1 MTYWLTLVVA
11 LSGASLSPG
20 APPVEA
26 AAALGVVLTA
36 PALRATVAAD
46 PKKRKKTTKAKPKK
60 AEAPPEAT
68 NGGGATAPTPPAA
81 PEPPLARVL
90 PDPRP
95 LPKGHKAV
103 AVLPLLGI
111 DAPFEIIQE
120 VEHRLLD
127 EVDET
132 QGMRSIAPG
141 DVRAD
146 TTLIGLDP
154 DKCEG
159 EVTCLA
165 RAGRHAG
172 GHLAIET
179 RVMGLGG
186 ALSVSLRLVDAENGA
201 ELGRVAEPMSDD
213 PTIRAAELHRYAV
226 QLLTPGV
233 YVGALR
239 LKASQDGAEVYLD
252 DKRIGTTPMNEPLK
266 GLRAGPHILRITKT
280 GFADLYQ
287 FVDVVYNRTAT
298 VEVDLSTNTLVGV
311 LVETES
317 QSGVGQV
324 YVAATES
331 GLEIRVDGEPRG
343 STILNGPIANV
354 PAGKR
359 RISVRKPGF
368 EPVVREIEVA
378 AGRRTDISVTRV
390 GTLLVAASVEIV
402 DAAAPLPSGVVAVT
416 PQGGLGTGGTIPL
429 TRTWR
434 FGGGLGIAGAGL
446 VGLAVGAYGA
456 SRVSSLNAETRSLT
470 AGLSTTSSGAYACAN
485 LGLSECQARSS
496 KLRSL
501 ARDAG
506 RAETLEVVGFA
517 AGGALLVTGGAL
529 VLWELMRAAGAPAN
543 VPANAPETVLTL
555 TPAEGGAVVGLA
567 LAY

>member
-1 MTYWLTLVVA
+1 MTLWLTLVA
-11 LSGASLSPG
+11 LTGASLSPRV
-20 APPVEA
+20 PPLKA
-26 AAALGVVLTA
+26 AAVPTIVFAT
-36 PALRATVAAD
+36 PAARATVAAD
-46 PKKRKKTTKAKPKK
+46 AKKKKKTTKAKPKK
-60 AEAPPEAT
+60 TEAQPEAAS
-68 NGGGATAPTPPAA
+68 GAAATPTPPAA
-81 PEPPLARVL
+81 PQPPVPRVL

-95 LPKGHKAV
+95 LPKGYKAV

-159 EVTCLA
+159 EVACLA
-165 RAGRHAG
+165 RAGRYAG

-186 ALSVSLRLVDAENGA
+186 ALSVSLRLVDAENAA

-233 YVGALR
+233 YVGSLR
-239 LKASQDGAEVYLD
+239 LKSSQDGADVYLD
-252 DKRIGTTPMNEPLK
+252 DKRIGATPINEPLK
-266 GLRAGPHILRITKT
+266 GLRAGPHILRISKT

-317 QSGVGQV
+317 QSGVGQL
-324 YVAATES
+324 YVAATEA
-331 GLEIRVDGEPRG
+331 GLEVRIDGEPRG
-343 STILNGPIANV
+343 TTILNGPIANV

-368 EPVVREIEVA
+368 EPVVREIEIA
-378 AGRRTDISVTRV
+378 AGRRTDVSVTRV
-390 GTLLVAASVEIV
+390 GTLLVAVSVEIV
-402 DAAAPLPSGVVAVT
+402 DAAAPLPSGIVAGT
-416 PQGGLGTGGTIPL
+416 PAGALGAGSTIPL
-429 TRTWR
+429 ERSWR
-434 FGGGLGIAGAGL
+434 FGGGLGVAAAGL

-456 SRVSSLNAETRSLT
+456 SRVSSLNADTRST
-470 AGLSTTSSGAYACAN
+470 IAGLTTTSSGAYACAN
-485 LGLSECQARSS
+485 LGLTECQARST

-501 ARDAG
+501 ASDAG
-506 RAETLEVVGFA
+506 RAETLEAVGFA

-529 VLWELMRAAGAPAN
+529 VLWDLVRTGGAATGPR
-543 VPANAPETVLTL
+543 PGTVLTL
-555 TPAEGGAVVGLA
+555 THAQGGAVIGLA
-567 LAY
+567 LSY